1 MNNSHTQVFIKFV
14 SIQRIQIQN
23 KLVLILISKDMK
35 KIMLHLVKLNIY
47 IYLLY
52 YILLESMTAIEKKL
66 MNSHRELIKVYRNQH
81 FQSDRENEHEISN

>member
-35 KIMLHLVKLNIY
+35 KITLHLVKLNIY
-47 IYLLY
+47 LLY
-52 YILLESMTAIEKKL
+52 NILLESMTTIEKKL
-66 MNSHRELIKVYRNQH
+66 INSHRELIRVYRNQH

>member
-14 SIQRIQIQN
+14 SIQQIQIQN

-35 KIMLHLVKLNIY
+35 KITLHLVKLNIY
-47 IYLLY
+47 LLY
-52 YILLESMTAIEKKL
+52 NILLESMTTIEKKL
-66 MNSHRELIKVYRNQH
+66 INSHRELIRVYRNQH

>member
-14 SIQRIQIQN
+14 SIQQIQIQN

-35 KIMLHLVKLNIY
+35 KITLHLVKLNIY
-47 IYLLY
+47 LLY
-52 YILLESMTAIEKKL
+52 NILLESMTAIEKKL
-66 MNSHRELIKVYRNQH
+66 INSHRELIRVYRNQH

>member
-1 MNNSHTQVFIKFV
+1 VNNSHTQVFIKFV

-35 KIMLHLVKLNIY
+35 KITLHLVKLN

>member
-14 SIQRIQIQN
+14 SIQQIQIQN

-35 KIMLHLVKLNIY
+35 KITLHLVKLNIY
-47 IYLLY
+47 ILY
-52 YILLESMTAIEKKL
+52 NILLESMTTIEKKL
-66 MNSHRELIKVYRNQH
+66 INSHRELIRVYRNQH